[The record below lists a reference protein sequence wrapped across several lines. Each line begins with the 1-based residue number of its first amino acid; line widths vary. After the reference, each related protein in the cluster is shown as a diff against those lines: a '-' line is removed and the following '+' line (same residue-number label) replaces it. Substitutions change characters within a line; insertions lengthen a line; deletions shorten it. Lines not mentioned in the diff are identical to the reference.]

1 MSEQE
6 NKQNDASKQ
15 ESIDKLNELISNL
28 QNTVEKMKDD
38 IKTEDVKPDNSDDKI
53 ADKQPIEVP
62 QNTETE
68 ATAPKPVITK
78 GDLQMADPDAKD
90 YVMPRNI
97 ENKRTGRH
105 HHHHHHSS
113 SHSSNSHRSNLTQ
126 EEIEDMEEGFVYHT
140 SGKHRK
146 NRKKR
151 KALKIIGIIFA
162 ILFGIIIVALSTVLI
177 LNQVGKNQMHDYK
190 DIDITIPENLV
201 NDLFVEESGK
211 TIKYEGKTYSF
222 NEDVSTIVFMGIDRD
237 EFINQG
243 GNMADAIYIAVIDEN
258 ASKVRLICVSR
269 ETMADVDVYSDKG
282 AFVDTEKLQIC
293 LAYAYGNGK
302 ETSCE
307 NVTKSLSRLFYGI
320 PFKTYFAID
329 FNALKTLNDTV
340 GGVTVK
346 SLIPFKSKVTGQQVN
361 VGDEVTLYGEDALHY
376 VRERDTSKL
385 ESNNDRIAQQEQY
398 ISAFLS
404 RIVPAAKENISVVSD
419 LYNTIAANST
429 TSLTLPKITYL
440 ASSALSNIGAASD
453 VEFINLPGKVVAG
466 ERFAEFHTDDK
477 ELIKIMLDVFY
488 QEVK

>member
-6 NKQNDASKQ
+6 NKQNDGSTQ
-15 ESIDKLNELISNL
+15 EKIDKLNSLISDL
-28 QNTVEKMKDD
+28 QDTVEKMKED
-38 IKTEDVKPDNSDDKI
+38 IKESEKPEGSDEI
-53 ADKQPIEVP
+53 
-62 QNTETE
+62 NTKEQESETAQSTE
-68 ATAPKPVITK
+68 AETVEPKLVITK
-78 GDLQMADPDAKD
+78 GDLQKADPDAED

-97 ENKRTGRH
+97 KNKRTGRRH
-105 HHHHHHSS
+105 HHHHS

-126 EEIEDMEEGFVYHT
+126 EEIENMEKGFVYHT

-151 KALKIIGIIFA
+151 KVLKIIGIIFA

-177 LNQVGKNQMHDYK
+177 LNQVGKNQMHDYN
-190 DIDITIPENLV
+190 DIDITVPENLV
-201 NDLFVEESGK
+201 NDLFVENNGK
-211 TIKYEGKTYSF
+211 TIKYDGKTYSF
-222 NEDVSTIVFMGIDRD
+222 NEDVSTIAFLGIDRD
-237 EFINQG
+237 EFINEG
-243 GNMADAIYIAVIDEN
+243 GNMADAIYIAVIDEK

-282 AFVDTEKLQIC
+282 TFVDTQKLQIC
-293 LAYAYGNGK
+293 LAYAYGDGK

-307 NVTKSLSRLFYGI
+307 NVTRSLSRLFYGI

-361 VGDEVTLYGEDALHY
+361 VGDEVTLYGEDALVY
-376 VRERDTSKL
+376 VRQRDTKKL
-385 ESNNDRIAQQEQY
+385 ESNNDRIARQEQY
-398 ISAFLS
+398 IDAFLS
-404 RIVPAAKENISVVSD
+404 SVIPAAKENISVVSD

-440 ASSALSNIGAASD
+440 ASSALSNISGASD
-453 VEFINLPGKVVAG
+453 IEFINIPGEIVAG
-466 ERFAEFHTDDK
+466 EKFAEFHADDK

-488 QEVK
+488 EEVK